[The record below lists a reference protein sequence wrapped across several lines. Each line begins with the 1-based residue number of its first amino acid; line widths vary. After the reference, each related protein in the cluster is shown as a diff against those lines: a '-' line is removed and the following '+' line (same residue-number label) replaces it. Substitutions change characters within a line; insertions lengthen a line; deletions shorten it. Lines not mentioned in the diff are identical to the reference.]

1 MRGLNEHHYD
11 ISSALEAIDG
21 IKYPGGYRNIGTAL
35 ELVRNK
41 LYNESDRHGR
51 TKMLIVVTRGRS
63 HDLIVGPAQRLRDSG
78 VTVFGVGTGRHDDE
92 DMRQLREVA
101 TNPDSWHVY
110 KLGLD
115 SLDTVATSI
124 KYRVCRGK
132 LLCPLLSRFISNT
145 CNLSSIWLG

>member
-35 ELVRNK
+35 ELARNK

-51 TKMLIVVTRGRS
+51 PKMLIVVARGRS
-63 HDLIVGPAQRLRDSG
+63 QDQIREPAQRLRDSG
-78 VTVFGVGTGRHDDE
+78 VTIFGVGTGRHDDE
-92 DMRQLREVA
+92 DTRQLREIA
-101 TNPDSWHVY
+101 TNPDSNHVY
-110 KLGLD
+110 KVDLD
-115 SLDTVATSI
+115 NLDTVVTSI

-132 LLCPLLSRFISNT
+132 FRSVLLCLFFVAVYRLHAS
-145 CNLSSIWLG
+145 

>member
-1 MRGLNEHHYD
+1 MRGLDEHHYD

-35 ELVRNK
+35 ELARNK

-51 TKMLIVVTRGRS
+51 PKMLIVVARGRS
-63 HDLIVGPAQRLRDSG
+63 HDPIMGPAQRLRDSG

-92 DMRQLREVA
+92 DMWQLREIA
-101 TNPDSWHVY
+101 TNPDTWHVY
-110 KLGLD
+110 KVGLD
-115 SLDTVATSI
+115 NLDIVATSI

-132 LLCPLLSRFISNT
+132 LLCLQVSLFYIDRFLSNI
-145 CNLSSIWLG
+145 CN